1 MATSN
6 NEKFYL
12 QLIDAYKAAFP
23 EKNGKVVQLDVS
35 KLWLEIKQDKG
46 GELSELIKK
55 KIQELNRITM
65 KKNLGYSISFPKCL
79 L

>member
-6 NEKFYL
+6 NEKLYL
-12 QLIDAYKAAFP
+12 QLIDAYKAAFT

-46 GELSELIKK
+46 GELSELTKK